1 MHLISDRTGNVPPLV
16 SWAQPLALLL
26 LAAILGYVAW
36 ATWRTVHV
44 RRERLLPHQA
54 VNRLVLARAC
64 VLVAALVAGGY
75 LGYALS
81 WIGAA
86 EGRRPAV
93 AVPRRRRR
101 RGCSAWSRRCSSSAR
116 VASETLTTR
125 SNLSHMTTSAGSSRR
140 RQRSTRVVVA
150 VLLLL
155 GAAAA
160 VAGTA
165 VTGSWL
171 AVTVAGGVAV
181 LLGAVATK
189 ITHSEL
195 LVSRVEAARG
205 PGRSRRSAFR
215 DLDTRRS
222 AEGVEFA
229 ADMQGQIAKRD
240 ATVSR
245 LERRLTDT
253 AEELADARRSLT
265 EVQEQLAYAEREST
279 ALGERLGDAEER
291 ATQAVVRVAE
301 LEVEVD
307 LLTAQWESAEA
318 ALVAQQIKSA

>member
-1 MHLISDRTGNVPPLV
+1 
-16 SWAQPLALLL
+16 
-26 LAAILGYVAW
+26 
-36 ATWRTVHV
+36 
-44 RRERLLPHQA
+44 
-54 VNRLVLARAC
+54 
-64 VLVAALVAGGY
+64 
-75 LGYALS
+75 
-81 WIGAA
+81 
-86 EGRRPAV
+86 
-93 AVPRRRRR
+93 
-101 RGCSAWSRRCSSSAR
+101 
-116 VASETLTTR
+116 
-125 SNLSHMTTSAGSSRR
+125 MTTSAGSSRR

-171 AVTVAGGVAV
+171 AVTVAGGFAV

-195 LVSRVEAARG
+195 LASRVEAARD
-205 PGRSRRSAFR
+205 RAAQAVAFR
-215 DLDTRRS
+215 DIDTRRS

-245 LERRLTDT
+245 LERRLADT
-253 AEELADARRSLT
+253 AEELAEARRNLT
-265 EVQEQLAYAEREST
+265 EVQEQLVYAERENSN
-279 ALGERLGDAEER
+279 LGERLGDAEER

-307 LLTAQWESAEA
+307 MLTAQWESAEA